1 MILFIDTLKTLH
13 THTHTHTH
21 THGHT
26 QPVRTTEF
34 REIAENKINI
44 QKPVASLYTDN

>member
-1 MILFIDTLKTLH
+1 MILFIDTLKTL
-13 THTHTHTH
+13 HTHTH

>member
-1 MILFIDTLKTLH
+1 MMILFIDTLKTL
-13 THTHTHTH
+13 HTHTH